1 MKKSNRIYKLL
12 SIALSAVLL
21 LSVLPI
27 ASFAATTPTYNNLEY
42 KVTNGEVTITRYI
55 GSEEAEAVTVPAE
68 INGSPVTAIGDGAFT
83 VSKTTSIQLPKSI
96 TKIGMMAFMGS
107 TDAII
112 NLADLENLT
121 YIGAY
126 AFVDTGLSGD
136 LVLPESVTDIGAGAF
151 SMTKITSLHL
161 GKNVKPV
168 EVQTGKPWNTIVK
181 SVMSSSFASLADSF
195 LKPYSSTESERNIA
209 MNCMNLSK
217 ITVDAQ
223 NPYLRSYGG
232 VLFGKDMTEMY
243 CYPSGK
249 QMHTYIIP
257 LTVRNFYNSFGGL
270 HLPPASITFFGNTI
284 DLMDDTGNGLIKL
297 PEWTDFGSNNPLKS
311 VIIPANVSSI
321 CFAAFYNTGLTS
333 VYIPKNVEIIG
344 KKAFWH
350 CRDLV
355 TVGFDR
361 TSSYQELPEECFKDC
376 ASLKHV
382 TFGKVDYLEKLAF
395 GNCTSMESIDLT
407 NVRALNATAFDDCT
421 NLSEVIYRDTEDT
434 SDVQTQSY
442 AAKRF
447 LADADQS
454 GTRATVSA
462 SAFANTD
469 SLKTVLLGSS
479 VEKVE
484 AKAFANCA
492 NLETVYL
499 SDEIDSIDE
508 TAFDGGGD
516 FTIVCPSENGAAYQ
530 KALAIKTAVE
540 TKAAAEDKKRT
551 VTVTTMVISP
561 IANQTYTGKE
571 IAPDFTVTASG
582 KRLTKDVDYEVFF
595 KDNVEAGTASITVLG
610 KGNYSI
616 FAALAKFAILRRDLS
631 DDVLVSN
638 VLPQTATEN
647 GVEPELA
654 LSCGDYIL
662 QKDVDYTVIY
672 ENNSEP
678 GTATATVTGI
688 GNFKGSKTL
697 SFTITAAPDIVEVT
711 LPGDVDGDGQL
722 ALTDYAFIANL
733 SVGAYKTDDPYI
745 LAAADINGD
754 GAVDMF
760 DAMILNQRLNG
771 YA

>member
-55 GSEEAEAVTVPAE
+55 GSEEPEAVTVPAE

-209 MNCMNLSK
+209 MNCLNLTK
-217 ITVDAQ
+217 ITVDSK

-232 VLFGKDMTEMY
+232 VLFSKDMTEMY

-270 HLPPASITFFGNTI
+270 HLPPASFKLFGNTV
-284 DLMDDTGNGLIKL
+284 DLMDDNGNGLVKL

-321 CFAAFYNTGLTS
+321 CYAAFYNTGLTS

-492 NLETVYL
+492 HLETVYL

-540 TKAAAEDKKRT
+540 TKEAERT

>member
-12 SIALSAVLL
+12 SVALSAVLL

-42 KVTNGEVTITRYI
+42 KVTNGEVTITRYA
-55 GSEEAEAVTVPAE
+55 GTEAAEAVIVPEE

-83 VSKTTSIQLPKSI
+83 VSKTTSIQLPKTI
-96 TKIGMMAFMGS
+96 QKIGMMAFMGS
-107 TDAII
+107 TDTII

-151 SMTKITSLHL
+151 SMTDITSLHL

-168 EVQTGKPWNTIVK
+168 EVQTGKPWNTIIK
-181 SVMSSSFASLADSF
+181 TVMPSFASLADSF

-209 MNCMNLSK
+209 MNCLNLTK
-217 ITVDAQ
+217 ITVDSK

-232 VLFGKDMTEMY
+232 VLFSKDMTEMY

-270 HLPPASITFFGNTI
+270 HLPPASFKLFGNTV
-284 DLMDDTGNGLIKL
+284 DLMDDNGNGLVKL

-311 VIIPANVSSI
+311 VVIPAGVSSI
-321 CFAAFYNTGLTS
+321 CYAAFYNTGLTS

-344 KKAFWH
+344 QKAFWH

-361 TSSYQELPEECFKDC
+361 NSAYQELPEQCFKDC
-376 ASLKHV
+376 ESLKNV
-382 TFGKVDYLEKLAF
+382 TFGKVDYLAALAF
-395 GNCTSMESIDLT
+395 GNCSTIESIDLT
-407 NVRALNATAFDDCT
+407 NVRSLDATAFDDCT

-434 SDVQTQSY
+434 SAVQAQSY
-442 AAKRF
+442 SARRFAAS
-447 LADADQS
+447 ADQAS
-454 GTRATVSA
+454 TKSTVSA
-462 SAFANTD
+462 SAFENTA
-469 SLKTVLLGSS
+469 SLKTVMLGSS

-499 SDEIDSIDE
+499 SDEIDSIHE
-508 TAFDGGGD
+508 TAFNGSGD
-516 FTIVCPSENGAAYQ
+516 FTIVCPNGNGAAYQ
-530 KALAIKTAVE
+530 KAIEIQTAA
-540 TKAAAEDKKRT
+540 KAKGQT

-571 IAPDFTVTASG
+571 ILPDFTVTASG
-582 KRLTKDVDYEVFF
+582 KRLTKDVDYEVFY
-595 KDNVEAGTASITVLG
+595 KNNVEAGTASITVVG

-638 VLPQTATEN
+638 VLPQTANKN

-662 QKDVDYTVIY
+662 QKDVDYTVVY

-697 SFTITAAPDIVEVT
+697 SFTITATPDVVEVT
-711 LPGDVDGDGQL
+711 LPGDIDGDGQL
-722 ALTDYAFIANL
+722 ALTDYAFIKTLAI
-733 SVGAYKTDDPYI
+733 GAYETDDPYI

-760 DAMILNQRLNG
+760 DAMILNQKLNG

>member
-12 SIALSAVLL
+12 SVALSAVLL

-55 GSEEAEAVTVPAE
+55 GSEELEAVTVPAE

-83 VSKTTSIQLPKSI
+83 VSKTTSIQLPKTI

-107 TDAII
+107 TDTII

-151 SMTKITSLHL
+151 SMTDITSLHL

-168 EVQTGKPWNTIVK
+168 EVQTGNPWSATMK
-181 SVMSSSFASLADSF
+181 TMLPTYASLVDMF
-195 LKPYSSTESERNIA
+195 VRPYSSTESERNIA
-209 MNCMNLSK
+209 MNCMNLTK
-217 ITVDAQ
+217 ITVDAR

-232 VLFGKDMTEMY
+232 VLFSKDMTEMY

-270 HLPPASITFFGNTI
+270 HLPPASVKLFGNTI
-284 DLMDDTGNGLIKL
+284 DLMDDNGNGLVNL

-311 VIIPANVSSI
+311 VVIPAGVSSI
-321 CFAAFYNTGLTS
+321 CYAAFYNTGLTS

-344 KKAFWH
+344 QKAFWH

-361 TSSYQELPEECFKDC
+361 NSTYQELPEQCFKDC
-376 ASLKHV
+376 ESLKNV
-382 TFGKVDYLEKLAF
+382 TFGKVDYLAALAF
-395 GNCTSMESIDLT
+395 GNCSTIESIDLT
-407 NVRALNATAFDDCT
+407 NVRSLDATAFDDCT

-434 SDVQTQSY
+434 SAVQAQSY
-442 AAKRF
+442 SAKRF
-447 LADADQS
+447 AASTDQAS
-454 GTRATVSA
+454 TRSTVSA
-462 SAFANTD
+462 SAFENTA
-469 SLKTVLLGSS
+469 SLKTVMLGSS

-499 SDEIDSIDE
+499 SDEIDSIHE
-508 TAFDGGGD
+508 TAFDGSGD
-516 FTIVCPSENGAAYQ
+516 FTIVCPNGNGAAYQ
-530 KALAIKTAVE
+530 KAIEIQTAA
-540 TKAAAEDKKRT
+540 KAKGQT

-571 IAPDFTVTASG
+571 ILPDFTVTASG
-582 KRLTKDVDYEVFF
+582 KRLTKDVDYEVFY
-595 KDNVEAGTASITVLG
+595 KNNVEAGTASITVVG

-638 VLPQTATEN
+638 VLPQTANKN

-662 QKDVDYTVIY
+662 QKDVDYTVVY

-697 SFTITAAPDIVEVT
+697 SFTITATPDVVDVT
-711 LPGDVDGDGQL
+711 LPGDIDGDGQL
-722 ALTDYAFIANL
+722 ALTDYAFIKTLAI
-733 SVGAYKTDDPYI
+733 GAYETDDPYI

-760 DAMILNQRLNG
+760 DAMILNQKLNG

>member
-55 GSEEAEAVTVPAE
+55 GSEEPEAVTVPAE

-209 MNCMNLSK
+209 MNCLNLTK
-217 ITVDAQ
+217 ITVDSK

-232 VLFGKDMTEMY
+232 VLFSKDMTEMY

-270 HLPPASITFFGNTI
+270 HLPPASFKLFGNTV
-284 DLMDDTGNGLIKL
+284 DLMDDNGNGLVKL

-499 SDEIDSIDE
+499 SEEIDSIDE

-540 TKAAAEDKKRT
+540 TKEAERT

-662 QKDVDYTVIY
+662 QKDVDHTVIY

-760 DAMILNQRLNG
+760 DAMVLNQRLNG

>member
-55 GSEEAEAVTVPAE
+55 GSEEPEAVTVPAE

-232 VLFGKDMTEMY
+232 VLFSKDMTEMY

-540 TKAAAEDKKRT
+540 TKEAERT

>member
-12 SIALSAVLL
+12 SVALSAVLL

-55 GSEEAEAVTVPAE
+55 GSKEPEAVVVPEE
-68 INGSPVTAIGDGAFT
+68 INGNPVTAIGDGAFT
-83 VSKTTSIQLPKSI
+83 VSKATSIQLPKTI
-96 TKIGMMAFMGS
+96 QKIGMMAFMGS
-107 TDAII
+107 TDSVI

-151 SMTKITSLHL
+151 SMTKIAALHL

-168 EVQTGKPWNTIVK
+168 EVQTGKPWNTIMK
-181 SVMSSSFASLADSF
+181 TVMPSFASLADSF

-209 MNCMNLSK
+209 MNCMNLTK
-217 ITVDAQ
+217 ITVDSQ

-232 VLFGKDMTEMY
+232 VLFSKDMTEMY

-270 HLPPASITFFGNTI
+270 HLPPASFKLFGQTV
-284 DLMDDTGNGLIKL
+284 DLMDDNGNGLVKL

-311 VIIPANVSSI
+311 VVIPAGVDSI
-321 CFAAFYNTGLTS
+321 CYAAFYNTGLTS

-350 CRDLV
+350 CRDLI

-361 TSSYQELPEECFKDC
+361 NSAYQELPEQCFKDC
-376 ASLKHV
+376 ESLKNV
-382 TFGKVDYLEKLAF
+382 TFGKVDYLAALAF
-395 GNCTSMESIDLT
+395 GNCSTIESIDLT
-407 NVRALNATAFDDCT
+407 NVRALDATAFDECT
-421 NLSEVIYRDTEDT
+421 NLSEVVYRDAEDT
-434 SDVQTQSY
+434 VDVQAQSY
-442 AAKRF
+442 SAKRF
-447 LADADQS
+447 SASADQVS
-454 GTRATVSA
+454 TKSTVSA
-462 SAFANTD
+462 SAFANKE

-499 SDEIDSIDE
+499 SDEIGSIDV
-508 TAFDGGGD
+508 TAFDGSGD
-516 FTIVCPSENGAAYQ
+516 FTIVCPSANGAAYQ
-530 KALAIKTAVE
+530 QAVAIKTAVE
-540 TKAAAEDKKRT
+540 AKSSQK
-551 VTVTTMVISP
+551 VTITTMVISP
-561 IANQTYTGKE
+561 IANQTYTGQE
-571 IAPDFTVTASG
+571 ITPEFTVTASG
-582 KRLTKDVDYEVFF
+582 KRLTKDVDYEVLY
-595 KDNVEAGTASITVLG
+595 KNNVDAGTASITVVG

-631 DDVLVSN
+631 DVQISN
-638 VLPQTATEN
+638 ILPQTASEN
-647 GVEPELA
+647 GAEPELA
-654 LSCGDYIL
+654 LSCGSYIL
-662 QKDVDYTVIY
+662 QKDVDYTVVY
-672 ENNSEP
+672 ENNLVP

-688 GNFKGSKTL
+688 GNFKGSQVL
-697 SFTITAAPDIVEVT
+697 PFTVTNGPETVEVT

-722 ALTDYAFIANL
+722 ALTDYAFITTIAI
-733 SVGAYKTDDPYI
+733 GAYETDDPYI

-754 GAVDMF
+754 TAVDMF
-760 DAMILNQRLNG
+760 DAMLLNQKLNG
-771 YA
+771 YV

>member
-55 GSEEAEAVTVPAE
+55 GSEEPEAVTVPAE

-209 MNCMNLSK
+209 MNCLNLTK
-217 ITVDAQ
+217 ITVDSK

-232 VLFGKDMTEMY
+232 VLFSKDMTEMY

-270 HLPPASITFFGNTI
+270 HLPPASFKLFGNTV
-284 DLMDDTGNGLIKL
+284 DLMDDNGNGLVKL

-499 SDEIDSIDE
+499 SEEIDSIDE

-540 TKAAAEDKKRT
+540 TKEAERT

-760 DAMILNQRLNG
+760 DAMVLNQRLNG

>member
-55 GSEEAEAVTVPAE
+55 GSEEPEAVTVPAE

-209 MNCMNLSK
+209 MNCLNLTK
-217 ITVDAQ
+217 ITVDSK

-232 VLFGKDMTEMY
+232 VLFSKDMTEMY

-270 HLPPASITFFGNTI
+270 HLPPASFKLFGNTV
-284 DLMDDTGNGLIKL
+284 DLMDDNGNGLVKL

-344 KKAFWH
+344 QKAFWH

-540 TKAAAEDKKRT
+540 TKEAERT

-561 IANQTYTGKE
+561 IANQTYTSKE

>member
-12 SIALSAVLL
+12 SVALSAVLL

-42 KVTNGEVTITRYI
+42 KVTNGEVTITRYA
-55 GSEEAEAVTVPAE
+55 GTEAAEAVIVPEE

-83 VSKTTSIQLPKSI
+83 VSKTTSIQLPKTI
-96 TKIGMMAFMGS
+96 QKIGMMAFMGS
-107 TDAII
+107 TDTII

-151 SMTKITSLHL
+151 SMTDITSLHL

-168 EVQTGKPWNTIVK
+168 EVQTGKPWNTIIK
-181 SVMSSSFASLADSF
+181 TVMPSFASLADSF

-209 MNCMNLSK
+209 MNCLNLTK
-217 ITVDAQ
+217 ITVDSK

-232 VLFGKDMTEMY
+232 VLFSKDMTEMY

-270 HLPPASITFFGNTI
+270 HLPPASFKLFGNTV
-284 DLMDDTGNGLIKL
+284 DLMDDNGNGLVKL

-311 VIIPANVSSI
+311 VVIPAGVSSI
-321 CFAAFYNTGLTS
+321 CYAAFYNTGLTS

-344 KKAFWH
+344 QKAFWH

-361 TSSYQELPEECFKDC
+361 NSAYQELPEQCFKDC
-376 ASLKHV
+376 ESLKNV
-382 TFGKVDYLEKLAF
+382 TFGKVDYLAALAF
-395 GNCTSMESIDLT
+395 GNCSTIESIDLT
-407 NVRALNATAFDDCT
+407 NVRSLDATAFDDCT
-421 NLSEVIYRDTEDT
+421 NLSEVIYRDTETT
-434 SDVQTQSY
+434 SDVQAQSY

-447 LADADQS
+447 AASADTMS
-454 GTRATVSA
+454 TRSTVSA
-462 SAFANTD
+462 SAFENTA
-469 SLKTVLLGSS
+469 SLKTVMLGSS

-499 SDEIDSIDE
+499 SDEIDSIHE
-508 TAFDGGGD
+508 TAFNGSGD
-516 FTIVCPSENGAAYQ
+516 FTIVCPNGNGAAYQ
-530 KALAIKTAVE
+530 KAIEIQTAA
-540 TKAAAEDKKRT
+540 KAKGQT

-571 IAPDFTVTASG
+571 ILPDFTVTASG
-582 KRLTKDVDYEVFF
+582 KRLTKDVDYEVFY
-595 KDNVEAGTASITVLG
+595 KNNVEAGTASITVVG

-638 VLPQTATEN
+638 VLPQTANKN

-662 QKDVDYTVIY
+662 QKDVDYTVVY

-697 SFTITAAPDIVEVT
+697 SFTITATPDVVEVT
-711 LPGDVDGDGQL
+711 LPGDIDGDGQL
-722 ALTDYAFIANL
+722 ALTDYAFIKTLAI
-733 SVGAYKTDDPYI
+733 GAYETDDPYI

-760 DAMILNQRLNG
+760 DAMILNQKLNG

>member
-55 GSEEAEAVTVPAE
+55 GSEEPEAVTVPAE

-83 VSKTTSIQLPKSI
+83 VSKTTSIQLPKTI

-107 TDAII
+107 TDTII

-151 SMTKITSLHL
+151 SMTDITSLHL

-168 EVQTGKPWNTIVK
+168 EVQTGKPWNTIIK
-181 SVMSSSFASLADSF
+181 TVMPSFASLADSF

-209 MNCMNLSK
+209 MNCLNLTK
-217 ITVDAQ
+217 ITVDSK

-232 VLFGKDMTEMY
+232 VLFSKDMTEMY

-270 HLPPASITFFGNTI
+270 HLPPASFKLFGNTV
-284 DLMDDTGNGLIKL
+284 DLMDDNGNGLVKL

-311 VIIPANVSSI
+311 VVIPAGVSSI
-321 CFAAFYNTGLTS
+321 CYAAFYNTGLTS

-344 KKAFWH
+344 QKAFWH

-355 TVGFDR
+355 TVGFNR
-361 TSSYQELPEECFKDC
+361 NSAYQELPEQCFKDC
-376 ASLKHV
+376 ESLKNV
-382 TFGKVDYLEKLAF
+382 TFGKVDYLAALAF
-395 GNCTSMESIDLT
+395 GNCSTIESIDLT
-407 NVRALNATAFDDCT
+407 NVRSLDATAFDDCT

-434 SDVQTQSY
+434 SAVQAQSY
-442 AAKRF
+442 SAKRF
-447 LADADQS
+447 AASADQAS
-454 GTRATVSA
+454 TKSTVSA
-462 SAFANTD
+462 SAFENTA
-469 SLKTVLLGSS
+469 SLKTVMLGSS

-499 SDEIDSIDE
+499 SDEIDSIHE
-508 TAFDGGGD
+508 TAFNGSGD
-516 FTIVCPSENGAAYQ
+516 FTIVCPNGNGAAYQ
-530 KALAIKTAVE
+530 KAIEIQTAA
-540 TKAAAEDKKRT
+540 KAKGQT

-571 IAPDFTVTASG
+571 ILPDFTVTASG
-582 KRLTKDVDYEVFF
+582 KRLTKDVDYEVFY
-595 KDNVEAGTASITVLG
+595 KNNVEAGTASITVVG

-638 VLPQTATEN
+638 VLPQTANKN

-662 QKDVDYTVIY
+662 QKDVDYTVVY

-697 SFTITAAPDIVEVT
+697 SFTITATPNVVEVT
-711 LPGDVDGDGQL
+711 LPGDIDGDGQL
-722 ALTDYAFIANL
+722 ALTDYAFIKTLAI
-733 SVGAYKTDDPYI
+733 GAYETDDPYI

-760 DAMILNQRLNG
+760 DAMILNQKLNG

>member
-55 GSEEAEAVTVPAE
+55 GSEEPEAVTVPAE

-83 VSKTTSIQLPKSI
+83 VSKTISIQLPKSI

-107 TDAII
+107 TDTVI
-112 NLADLENLT
+112 NLEDLENLT

-136 LVLPESVTDIGAGAF
+136 LKLPESVTDIGAGAF

-232 VLFGKDMTEMY
+232 VLFSKDMTEMY

-382 TFGKVDYLEKLAF
+382 TFGKVDYLAALAF
-395 GNCTSMESIDLT
+395 GNCSTIESIDLT
-407 NVRALNATAFDDCT
+407 NVRSLDATAFDDCT

-540 TKAAAEDKKRT
+540 TKEAERT

>member
-55 GSEEAEAVTVPAE
+55 GSEEPEAVTVPAE

-209 MNCMNLSK
+209 MNCLNLTK
-217 ITVDAQ
+217 ITVDSK

-232 VLFGKDMTEMY
+232 VLFSKDMTEMY

-270 HLPPASITFFGNTI
+270 HLPPASFKLFGNTV
-284 DLMDDTGNGLIKL
+284 DLMDDNGNGLVKL

-499 SDEIDSIDE
+499 SEEIDSIDE

-540 TKAAAEDKKRT
+540 TKEAERT

-745 LAAADINGD
+745 LAAAEINGD
-754 GAVDMF
+754 SAVDMF
-760 DAMILNQRLNG
+760 DAMVLNQRLNG

>member
-12 SIALSAVLL
+12 SVALSAILL
-21 LSVLPI
+21 LAVFPI

-55 GSEEAEAVTVPAE
+55 GSEEPEAVTVPAE

-209 MNCMNLSK
+209 MNCLNLTK
-217 ITVDAQ
+217 ITVDSK

-232 VLFGKDMTEMY
+232 VLFSKDMTEMY

-270 HLPPASITFFGNTI
+270 HLPPASFKLFGNTV
-284 DLMDDTGNGLIKL
+284 DLMDDNGNGLVKL

-311 VIIPANVSSI
+311 VVIPAGVSSI
-321 CFAAFYNTGLTS
+321 CYAAFYNTGLTS

-344 KKAFWH
+344 QKAFWH

-376 ASLKHV
+376 ESLKNV

-540 TKAAAEDKKRT
+540 TKEAERT

>member
-1 MKKSNRIYKLL
+1 MKKSNRIYKLF
-12 SIALSAVLL
+12 AAVLSALL
-21 LSVLPI
+21 VFTAFPLT
-27 ASFAATTPTYNNLEY
+27 AFAATTPTYNNLEY
-42 KVTNGEVTITRYI
+42 KVTNGEVTITRYA
-55 GSEEAEAVTVPAE
+55 GTEAAEAVIVPEE

-83 VSKTTSIQLPKSI
+83 VSKAKNIQLPKTI

-112 NLADLENLT
+112 NLADLEDLT

-151 SMTKITSLHL
+151 SMTDITSLHL

-209 MNCMNLSK
+209 MNCLNLTK
-217 ITVDAQ
+217 ITVDSK

-232 VLFGKDMTEMY
+232 VLFSKDMTEMY

-270 HLPPASITFFGNTI
+270 HLPPASFKLFGNTV
-284 DLMDDTGNGLIKL
+284 DLMDDNGNGLVKL

-311 VIIPANVSSI
+311 VVIPAGVSSI

-361 TSSYQELPEECFKDC
+361 NSVYQELPEQCFKDC
-376 ASLKHV
+376 ESLKNV
-382 TFGKVDYLEKLAF
+382 TFGKVDYLAALAF
-395 GNCTSMESIDLT
+395 GNCSTIESIDLT
-407 NVRALNATAFDDCT
+407 NVRSLNDTAFDDCT
-421 NLSEVIYRDTEDT
+421 NLSEVIYRDTETT
-434 SDVQTQSY
+434 SDVQAQSY
-442 AAKRF
+442 SAKRF
-447 LADADQS
+447 AASTDAS
-454 GTRATVSA
+454 STRSIVSA
-462 SAFANTD
+462 SAFENTA
-469 SLKTVLLGSS
+469 SLKTVMLGSS

-499 SDEIDSIDE
+499 SDEIDSIHE
-508 TAFDGGGD
+508 TAFDGSGD
-516 FTIVCPSENGAAYQ
+516 FTIVCPNGNGAAYQ
-530 KALAIKTAVE
+530 KAIEIQTAA
-540 TKAAAEDKKRT
+540 KAKGQT

-571 IAPDFTVTASG
+571 ILPDFTVTASG
-582 KRLTKDVDYEVFF
+582 KRLTKDVDYEVFY
-595 KDNVEAGTASITVLG
+595 KNNVEAGTASITVVG

-638 VLPQTATEN
+638 VLPQTANKN

-662 QKDVDYTVIY
+662 QKDVDYTVVY

-697 SFTITAAPDIVEVT
+697 SFTITATPDTVEVT
-711 LPGDVDGDGQL
+711 LPGDIDGDGQL
-722 ALTDYAFIANL
+722 ALTDYAFIKTLAI
-733 SVGAYKTDDPYI
+733 GAYETDDPYI

-760 DAMILNQRLNG
+760 DAMILNQKLNG

>member
-12 SIALSAVLL
+12 SVALSTILL

-42 KVTNGEVTITRYI
+42 KVTNGEVTITRYA
-55 GSEEAEAVTVPAE
+55 GTEAAEAVIVPEE

-83 VSKTTSIQLPKSI
+83 VSKTTSIQLPKTI
-96 TKIGMMAFMGS
+96 QKIGMMAFMGS

-151 SMTKITSLHL
+151 SMTDITSLHL

-168 EVQTGKPWNTIVK
+168 EVQTGKPWNTIIK
-181 SVMSSSFASLADSF
+181 TVMPSFASLADSF

-209 MNCMNLSK
+209 MNCLNLTK
-217 ITVDAQ
+217 ITVDSK

-232 VLFGKDMTEMY
+232 VLFSKDMTEMY

-270 HLPPASITFFGNTI
+270 HLPPASFKLFGNTV
-284 DLMDDTGNGLIKL
+284 DLMDDNGNGLVKL

-311 VIIPANVSSI
+311 VVIPAGVSSI
-321 CFAAFYNTGLTS
+321 CYAAFYNTGLTS

-344 KKAFWH
+344 QKAFWH

-361 TSSYQELPEECFKDC
+361 NSAYQELPEQCFKDC
-376 ASLKHV
+376 ESLKNV
-382 TFGKVDYLEKLAF
+382 TFGKVDYLAALAF
-395 GNCTSMESIDLT
+395 GNCSTIESIDLT
-407 NVRALNATAFDDCT
+407 NVRSLDATAFDDCT

-434 SDVQTQSY
+434 SAVQAQSY
-442 AAKRF
+442 SAKRF
-447 LADADQS
+447 AASADQAS
-454 GTRATVSA
+454 TKSTVSA
-462 SAFANTD
+462 SAFENTA
-469 SLKTVLLGSS
+469 SLKTVMLGSS

-499 SDEIDSIDE
+499 SDEIDSIHE
-508 TAFDGGGD
+508 TAFNGSGD
-516 FTIVCPSENGAAYQ
+516 FTIVCPNGNGAAYQ
-530 KALAIKTAVE
+530 KAIEIQTAA
-540 TKAAAEDKKRT
+540 KAKGQT

-571 IAPDFTVTASG
+571 ILPDFTVTASG
-582 KRLTKDVDYEVFF
+582 KRLTKDVDYEVFY
-595 KDNVEAGTASITVLG
+595 KNNVEAGTASITVVG

-638 VLPQTATEN
+638 VLPQTANKN

-662 QKDVDYTVIY
+662 QKDVDYTVVY

-697 SFTITAAPDIVEVT
+697 SFTITATPDVVEVT
-711 LPGDVDGDGQL
+711 LPGDIDGDGQL
-722 ALTDYAFIANL
+722 ALTDYAFIKTLAI
-733 SVGAYKTDDPYI
+733 GAYETDDPYI

-760 DAMILNQRLNG
+760 DAMILNQKLNG

>member
-55 GSEEAEAVTVPAE
+55 GSEEPEAVTVPAE

-107 TDAII
+107 TNAII

-209 MNCMNLSK
+209 MNCLNLTK
-217 ITVDAQ
+217 ITVDSK

-232 VLFGKDMTEMY
+232 VLFSKDMTEMY

-270 HLPPASITFFGNTI
+270 HLPPASFKLFGNTV
-284 DLMDDTGNGLIKL
+284 DLMDDNGNGLVKL

-311 VIIPANVSSI
+311 VVIPAGVSSI
-321 CFAAFYNTGLTS
+321 CYAAFYNTGLTS

-344 KKAFWH
+344 QKAFWH
-350 CRDLV
+350 CRNLV

-361 TSSYQELPEECFKDC
+361 NSTYPELPEQCFKDC
-376 ASLKHV
+376 ESLKNV
-382 TFGKVDYLEKLAF
+382 TFGKVDYLAALAF
-395 GNCTSMESIDLT
+395 GNCSTIESIDLT
-407 NVRALNATAFDDCT
+407 NVRSLDATAFDDCT

-434 SDVQTQSY
+434 SAVQAQSY
-442 AAKRF
+442 SAKRF
-447 LADADQS
+447 AASADQAS
-454 GTRATVSA
+454 TKSTVSA
-462 SAFANTD
+462 SAFENTA
-469 SLKTVLLGSS
+469 SLKTVMLGSS

-499 SDEIDSIDE
+499 SDEIDSIHE
-508 TAFDGGGD
+508 TAFNGSGD
-516 FTIVCPSENGAAYQ
+516 FTIVCPNGNGAAYQ
-530 KALAIKTAVE
+530 KAIEIQTAA
-540 TKAAAEDKKRT
+540 KAKGQT

-571 IAPDFTVTASG
+571 ILPDFTVTASG
-582 KRLTKDVDYEVFF
+582 KRLTKDVDYEVFY
-595 KDNVEAGTASITVLG
+595 KNNVEAGTASITVVG

-638 VLPQTATEN
+638 VLPQTANKN

-662 QKDVDYTVIY
+662 QKDVDYTVVY

-697 SFTITAAPDIVEVT
+697 SFTITATPDVVEVT
-711 LPGDVDGDGQL
+711 LPGDIDGDGQL
-722 ALTDYAFIANL
+722 ALTDYAFIKTLAI
-733 SVGAYKTDDPYI
+733 GAYETDDPYI

-760 DAMILNQRLNG
+760 DAMILNQKLNG

>member
-1 MKKSNRIYKLL
+1 MKKSNRICKFL

-21 LSVLPI
+21 LSVFPI

-42 KVTNGEVTITRYI
+42 KVTNGEVTITRYA
-55 GSEEAEAVTVPAE
+55 GTDEAVTVPEE
-68 INGSPVTAIGDGAFT
+68 IDGKPVTVIGDGAFT
-83 VSKTTSIQLPKSI
+83 VSKAKNVQLPKTI

-136 LVLPESVTDIGAGAF
+136 LVLPEAVTDIGAGAF

-168 EVQTGKPWNTIVK
+168 SVQTGKPWNTIIK
-181 SVMSSSFASLADSF
+181 TVMPSFASLADSF

-209 MNCMNLSK
+209 MNCLNLTK
-217 ITVDAQ
+217 ITVDSK

-232 VLFGKDMTEMY
+232 VLFNKEMTEMY

-270 HLPPASITFFGNTI
+270 HLPPASFKLFGNTV
-284 DLMDDTGNGLIKL
+284 DLMDDNGNGLVKL

-311 VIIPANVSSI
+311 VVIPANVSSI
-321 CFAAFYNTGLTS
+321 CYAAFYNTGLTS

-344 KKAFWH
+344 QKAFWH

-361 TSSYQELPEECFKDC
+361 NSAYQELPEQCFKDC
-376 ASLKHV
+376 ESLKNV
-382 TFGKVDYLEKLAF
+382 TFGKVDYLAALAF
-395 GNCTSMESIDLT
+395 GNCSTIESIDLT
-407 NVRALNATAFDDCT
+407 NVRALDATAFDDCT
-421 NLSEVIYRDTEDT
+421 NLSEVIYRDAEDA
-434 SDVQTQSY
+434 SAVQTQSY
-442 AAKRF
+442 AAKHF
-447 LADADQS
+447 SASADTAS
-454 GTRATVSA
+454 TKSTVSA
-462 SAFANTD
+462 SAFENTA
-469 SLKTVLLGSS
+469 SLKTVMLGSS

-484 AKAFANCA
+484 AKAFASCA

-499 SDEIDSIDE
+499 SNEIASIHE
-508 TAFDGGGD
+508 TAFDGSGD

-530 KALAIKTAVE
+530 KAIEIQTAA
-540 TKAAAEDKKRT
+540 KAKGQT

-561 IANQTYTGKE
+561 IANQTYTGQE
-571 IAPDFTVTASG
+571 ITPEFTVTASG
-582 KRLTKDVDYEVFF
+582 KRLTKDVDYEVFY
-595 KDNVEAGTASITVLG
+595 KNNVEAGTASITVLG

-631 DDVLVSN
+631 DDVCISN
-638 VLPQTATEN
+638 VLPQTVTEN
-647 GVEPELA
+647 GAQPELA

-662 QKDVDYTVIY
+662 QKDIDYTVAY
-672 ENNSEP
+672 ENNLEP
-678 GTATATVTGI
+678 GTATATVTGL

-697 SFTITAAPDIVEVT
+697 SFTIVDSPEAPVEVT

-722 ALTDYAFIANL
+722 ALTDYAFITTLAI
-733 SVGAYKTDDPYI
+733 GAYETDDPYI

-760 DAMILNQRLNG
+760 DAMLLNQRLNG

>member
-12 SIALSAVLL
+12 SVALSTILL

-42 KVTNGEVTITRYI
+42 KVTNGEVTITRYA
-55 GSEEAEAVTVPAE
+55 GTEAAEAVIVPEE

-83 VSKTTSIQLPKSI
+83 VSKTTSIQLPKTI
-96 TKIGMMAFMGS
+96 QKIGMMAFMGS

-126 AFVDTGLSGD
+126 AFVDTGLAGD

-151 SMTKITSLHL
+151 SMTDITSLHL

-168 EVQTGKPWNTIVK
+168 EVQTGKPWNTIIK
-181 SVMSSSFASLADSF
+181 TVMPSFASLADSF

-209 MNCMNLSK
+209 MNCLNLTK
-217 ITVDAQ
+217 ITVDSK

-232 VLFGKDMTEMY
+232 VLFSKDMTEMY

-257 LTVRNFYNSFGGL
+257 LTVRNFYNAFGGL
-270 HLPPASITFFGNTI
+270 HLPPASFKLFGNTV
-284 DLMDDTGNGLIKL
+284 DLMDDNGNGLVKL

-311 VIIPANVSSI
+311 VVIPAGVSSI
-321 CFAAFYNTGLTS
+321 CYAAFYNTGLTS

-361 TSSYQELPEECFKDC
+361 NSVYQELPEQCFKDC
-376 ASLKHV
+376 ESLKNV
-382 TFGKVDYLEKLAF
+382 TFGKVDYLAALAF
-395 GNCTSMESIDLT
+395 GNCSTIESIDLT
-407 NVRALNATAFDDCT
+407 NVRSLDATAFDDCT

-434 SDVQTQSY
+434 SAVQAQSY
-442 AAKRF
+442 SAKRF
-447 LADADQS
+447 AASADQAS
-454 GTRATVSA
+454 TKSTVSA
-462 SAFANTD
+462 SAFENTA
-469 SLKTVLLGSS
+469 SLKTVMLGSS

-499 SDEIDSIDE
+499 SDEIDSIHE
-508 TAFDGGGD
+508 TAFNGSGD
-516 FTIVCPSENGAAYQ
+516 FTIVCPNGNGAAYQ
-530 KALAIKTAVE
+530 KAIEIQTAA
-540 TKAAAEDKKRT
+540 KAKGQT

-571 IAPDFTVTASG
+571 ILPDFTVTASG
-582 KRLTKDVDYEVFF
+582 KRLTKDVDYEVFY
-595 KDNVEAGTASITVLG
+595 KNNVEAGTASITVVG

-638 VLPQTATEN
+638 VLPQTANKN

-662 QKDVDYTVIY
+662 QKDVDYTVVY

-697 SFTITAAPDIVEVT
+697 SFTITATPDVVEVT
-711 LPGDVDGDGQL
+711 LPGDIDGDGQL
-722 ALTDYAFIANL
+722 ALTDYAFIKTLAI
-733 SVGAYKTDDPYI
+733 GAYETDDPYI

-760 DAMILNQRLNG
+760 DAMILNQKLNG

>member
-55 GSEEAEAVTVPAE
+55 GSEEPEAVTVPAE

-209 MNCMNLSK
+209 MNCLNLTK
-217 ITVDAQ
+217 ITVDSK

-232 VLFGKDMTEMY
+232 VLFSKDMTEMY

-270 HLPPASITFFGNTI
+270 HLPPASFKLFGNTV
-284 DLMDDTGNGLIKL
+284 DLMDDNGNGLVKL

-344 KKAFWH
+344 QKAFWH

-499 SDEIDSIDE
+499 SEEIDSIDE

-540 TKAAAEDKKRT
+540 TKEAERT

-561 IANQTYTGKE
+561 IANQTYTSKE